1 MVFAYHGYPW
11 LIHRLSRE
19 VAAMTAAT
27 RGLDLLVLAGG
38 IGEHSGEV
46 RARLAA
52 SLAYLGVE
60 LDPVANAAATGDA
73 DIGRPGARVRT
84 VVVTASEESE
94 IPRGTRQLL
103 GGAR

>member
-1 MVFAYHGYPW
+1 
-11 LIHRLSRE
+11 
-19 VAAMTAAT
+19 MTAAT
-27 RGLDLLVLAGG
+27 GGLDLLVLTGG

-52 SLAYLGVE
+52 CPGPPRRRARPGR
-60 LDPVANAAATGDA
+60 ATRATTGDA

-94 IPRGTRQLL
+94 IARGTRQLL
-103 GGAR
+103 GGGR

>member
-1 MVFAYHGYPW
+1 M
-11 LIHRLSRE
+11 
-19 VAAMTAAT
+19 
-27 RGLDLLVLAGG
+27 
-38 IGEHSGEV
+38 

-94 IPRGTRQLL
+94 IARGTRQLL
-103 GGAR
+103 GGGR